1 MDAPTDKPQVRPLG
15 LPDCYGLIAT
25 MICWLLLALALA
37 VGSLAQLPLS
47 SALTLFAS
55 ILCGPFAF
63 FDCPQMPWFGRL
75 VITLFCTAS
84 IVLHLF
90 VREAQTAFIAAV
102 GISFWLVIG
111 LGMSFV
117 SV

>member
-1 MDAPTDKPQVRPLG
+1 MDSPARRPLG
-15 LPDCYGLIAT
+15 LPDFYAMIAT
-25 MICWLLLALALA
+25 MTCWLLLSMALA
-37 VGSLAQLPLS
+37 VGTLVQIPLGT
-47 SALTLFAS
+47 AFNLFVS

-63 FDCPQMPWFGRL
+63 FDCPRMPWATALG
-75 VITLFCTAS
+75 ITLFCTAP

-90 VREAQTAFIAAV
+90 VRETQTAFIAVV
-102 GISFWLVIG
+102 GISIWFMIG